1 MITEVAVKQTKRGV
15 DIQQIIQL
23 WKISH
28 SKLFVR
34 HFKNVTTKKLLW
46 HSVEIYEYFR
56 HSNFYL
62 KLRIGKINWN
72 CSKSNGVLFWAR
84 RFFLFILYFF
94 GIKLK
99 SFSRKIWVTENI
111 FLISTLWLW
120 GVVLSLLLSQKDFSS
135 TLDINFKSGLTKKP
149 FFNSSVLSIFFGS
162 SIGTTF
168 LQLTFFRLI
177 NDGLNFVKIVNNFK
191 LLKML

>member
-15 DIQQIIQL
+15 NIQQIIQL

-34 HFKNVTTKKLLW
+34 YFKNVTTKKLLW

-135 TLDINFKSGLTKKP
+135 TLDINFKSGLTKNP
-149 FFNSSVLSIFFGS
+149 FSIAVFYRSSLGH
-162 SIGTTF
+162 
-168 LQLTFFRLI
+168 QLVQLFCS
-177 NDGLNFVKIVNNFK
+177 
-191 LLKML
+191 